1 MNWELI
7 TNFSLAM
14 LAILNPI
21 GLIPIW
27 SELAGD
33 EKKHIQTK
41 IAILVTATSGI
52 ILIIFLIFGK
62 QVLELFH
69 IDLAS
74 FQMAGGIFLLLT
86 GIHMLEGKTTK
97 LEDRDEDGESPGE
110 IAKKRFRKIFVPLG
124 IPMLAGPGSI
134 TTVLIY
140 GIKARDAADFAA
152 LSVILLLTILV
163 LFLFFYS
170 SSWLDQKVDKLV
182 FNVFTRIFGL
192 IIAAIAV
199 SFIFESLKK
208 AFPSIG

>member
-7 TNFSLAM
+7 INFSLAM

-33 EKKHIQTK
+33 EQKNIQTK
-41 IAILVTATSGI
+41 LAILVTLTSGF
-52 ILIIFLIFGK
+52 ILIIFLIFGR

-69 IDLAS
+69 IQLPS

-86 GIHMLEGKTTK
+86 GIHMLEGKTVR
-97 LEDRDEDGESPGE
+97 LQNREEDGDSSQE
-110 IAKKRFRKIFVPLG
+110 IAKKRFKKIIVPLG

-140 GIKARDAADFAA
+140 GIKAENISDYIA
-152 LSVILLLTILV
+152 LSLILLATILI

-170 SSWLDQKVDKLV
+170 SSWIDKKVDKLV
-182 FNVFTRIFGL
+182 FTVVTRIFGL

-199 SFIFESLKK
+199 GFIFEAIKK

>member
-7 TNFSLAM
+7 INFSLAM

-21 GLIPIW
+21 GLIPVW

-33 EKKHIQTK
+33 EQKNIQTK
-41 IAILVTATSGI
+41 IAVLVSLTAGI
-52 ILIIFLIFGK
+52 ILIIFLIFGR

-86 GIHMLEGKTTK
+86 GIHMLEGKITQLK
-97 LEDRDEDGESPGE
+97 DRREDGDSTSE
-110 IAKKRFRKIFVPLG
+110 IAKKRFRKIIVPLG

-140 GIKARDAADFAA
+140 GVKAKSLGEFIA
-152 LSVILLLTILV
+152 LSVILLLTILI
-163 LFLFFYS
+163 LFLFFLS
-170 SSWLDQKVDKLV
+170 SNWLDKKIDKLI
-182 FNVFTRIFGL
+182 FTVFTRIFGL

-199 SFIFESLKK
+199 SFIFEALKK

>member
-7 TNFSLAM
+7 TNFSLAI

-33 EKKHIQTK
+33 EQKNIQTK
-41 IAILVTATSGI
+41 IALLVTLTSGF
-52 ILIIFLIFGK
+52 ILIIFLIFGR

-86 GIHMLEGKTTK
+86 GIHMLEGKTARLK
-97 LEDRDEDGESPGE
+97 DRKEDGDSSSE
-110 IAKKRFRKIFVPLG
+110 IAKKRFKKIIVPLG

-140 GIKARDAADFAA
+140 GIKAEKVSDYAG
-152 LSVILLLTILV
+152 LSVVLLAAILI

-170 SSWLDQKVDKLV
+170 SSWLDKKIDKLV
-182 FNVFTRIFGL
+182 FVVITRIFGL
-192 IIAAIAV
+192 IIAAIAI
-199 SFIFESLKK
+199 SFIFEALKK
-208 AFPSIG
+208 AFPSLG

>member
-1 MNWELI
+1 MNWELL

-33 EKKHIQTK
+33 EQRNIQTK
-41 IAILVTATSGI
+41 LAVLVTLTSGV
-52 ILIIFLIFGK
+52 ILIIFLIFGR

-69 IDLAS
+69 IDVPS

-86 GIHMLEGKTTK
+86 GIRMLEGKTARLK
-97 LEDRDEDGESPGE
+97 NREEDGDNSNE
-110 IAKKRFRKIFVPLG
+110 IAKKRFRKIIVPLG

-140 GIKARDAADFAA
+140 GIKAENVSDYAG
-152 LSVILLLTILV
+152 LSVILLAAILI

-170 SSWLDQKVDKLV
+170 SHWLDKKVDKLV
-182 FNVFTRIFGL
+182 FTVFTRIFGL

-199 SFIFESLKK
+199 SFIFEALKK